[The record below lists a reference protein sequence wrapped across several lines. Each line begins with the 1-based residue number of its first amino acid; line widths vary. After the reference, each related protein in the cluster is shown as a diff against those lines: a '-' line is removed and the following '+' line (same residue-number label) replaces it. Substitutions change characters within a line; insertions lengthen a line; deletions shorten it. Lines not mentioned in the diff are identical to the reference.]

1 MDSFTESTTTAIINA
16 PLETINLTEWLFTL
30 KDKEYQECSSSH
42 IAAGNSV
49 SENGRRMSI
58 NVEQISGNLLVQHYE
73 ENISERDH
81 CAVLSLSD
89 SLSPLGHTT
98 LIIKWELK
106 VQKLSDSS
114 CELSNHVV
122 IALTEHFLHLL
133 TAAGI
138 SDLEPIRLGMK
149 DNLEVHN
156 KEETPLF
163 AANIQKKALSG
174 LWN

>member
-30 KDKEYQECSSSH
+30 KDREYQECSSSH

-49 SENGRRMSI
+49 TEDGRRMSI
-58 NVEQISGNLLVQHYE
+58 NVEQIAGNLLIQHYE
-73 ENISERDH
+73 EDISKRDH
-81 CAVLSLSD
+81 CAVHSVSD
-89 SLSPLGHTT
+89 SLSPLGRTT

-106 VQKLSDSS
+106 VKKLSDSS

-122 IALTEHFLHLL
+122 ISLTTHFLQLL
-133 TAAGI
+133 KEAGI
-138 SDLEPIRLGMK
+138 SDLDPIRVTMK
-149 DNLEVHN
+149 DNLEEHN

-174 LWN
+174 LLS